1 MNRRC
6 AMWYAL
12 IVGIM
17 LAVSL
22 NSALSADVQEATTRD
37 GKTVI
42 LKSDGTWFFAE
53 AAKPVSAGELRK
65 PPNATESVQSDRGFY
80 EIWFD
85 PAKWKVR
92 KSDTPPKEFE
102 AIHVSGDGY
111 GHIIAERISVPLDN
125 LKNIAVNKAKSVAP
139 DLKVYSTEY
148 RTVNGVKVMVLKMGG
163 TIEGIPFV
171 YYGYYW
177 SGKAGTLQAVMFTGE
192 NLFSQY
198 FPDFVEFLNGVVIT
212 KP

>member
-1 MNRRC
+1 MR
-6 AMWYAL
+6 YAI
-12 IVGIM
+12 IVAIV
-17 LAVSL
+17 LSVSF
-22 NSALSADVQEATTRD
+22 NYVSAADIQEAVTKD

-42 LKSDGTWFFAE
+42 LKSDGTWAYAE
-53 AAKPVSAGELRK
+53 AAKPLSAGGLTK
-65 PPNATESVQSDRGFY
+65 PANATQSVQSDKGFY
-80 EIWFD
+80 EVWFD
-85 PAKWKVR
+85 PAKWKVV

-102 AIHVSGDGY
+102 ATHVSGDGY
-111 GHIIAERISVPLDN
+111 GHIISERISMPLDT
-125 LKNIAVNKAKSVAP
+125 LKNAAVNRAKSVAP
-139 DLKVYSTEY
+139 DLKVDSPEY
-148 RTVNGVKVMVLKMGG
+148 RTVNGVKVMVIKMGG
-163 TIEGIPFV
+163 TIQGIPFV